1 MAEGSQP
8 LAVEFRC
15 DRKSVGSVNID
26 MFKAGW
32 GDELEIGVID
42 DKAVL
47 LDLVKG
53 GLHIDGVPD
62 NDGIGDEGQTG
73 GLDQLLF
80 EVMFTDVAFIGDEEK
95 AAQGVERF
103 PFVELALDAPAVV
116 FITEIAQ
123 DKEGFDEAT
132 MVLEGAHD
140 EVSAGKGLEFGNEEG
155 SGDPAEFEGA
165 GESEQLVPIFFNPVR
180 LEGKFEQASDLVAG
194 QFTHPIKSLAA
205 QIPDARGKL

>member
-1 MAEGSQP
+1 
-8 LAVEFRC
+8 
-15 DRKSVGSVNID
+15 

-95 AAQGVERF
+95 AAQGRF
-103 PFVELALDAPAVV
+103 GASQPLPSARRRV
-116 FITEIAQ
+116 TE
-123 DKEGFDEAT
+123 
-132 MVLEGAHD
+132 
-140 EVSAGKGLEFGNEEG
+140 S
-155 SGDPAEFEGA
+155 DP
-165 GESEQLVPIFFNPVR
+165 V
-180 LEGKFEQASDLVAG
+180 
-194 QFTHPIKSLAA
+194 
-205 QIPDARGKL
+205 